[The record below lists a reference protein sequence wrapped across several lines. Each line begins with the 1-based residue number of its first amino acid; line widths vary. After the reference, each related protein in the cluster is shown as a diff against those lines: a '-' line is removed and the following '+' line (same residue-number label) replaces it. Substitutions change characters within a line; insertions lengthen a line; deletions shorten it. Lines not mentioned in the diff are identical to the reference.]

1 VKTHKKSPR
10 SSKASRATAKPKKS
24 PRTQTP
30 STEKRTTL
38 TPAYAAQSPT
48 TPLAPFNIQRRDVRP
63 DDVQLEILY
72 CGVCHSDLHMARNEW
87 GQTIYPVVP
96 GHEIVGRV
104 TNVGNKVTKFRT
116 GDLAGVGVMVDSCRE
131 CPNCVKGLEQYCTKG
146 MVLTYSSRDPRTGEL
161 TQGGYSKRIVTHQ
174 DFVFRISDK
183 LPLAGVAPLLC
194 AGITTYSPLRHW
206 KVGKGTKL
214 GVVGLGGLGHM
225 AVKFGASF
233 GAEVTMLSHSS
244 DKEKDAR
251 RLGAH
256 KFALTSDPAQLQS
269 LAGYYDFILDTVSA
283 KHDYNQYLN
292 LLGLDRSMVCVGI
305 PPTPMEVQVFAL
317 MGGRR
322 SLSSSGIGGIPET
335 QEMLDYCADHGITSD
350 IEVID
355 IDYVNDAYAR
365 MLKSDVRYRFVID
378 MKSLS

>member
-1 VKTHKKSPR
+1 MKTRKKSPR
-10 SSKASRATAKPKKS
+10 PSKTSRAPAKPKRS
-24 PRTQTP
+24 QPTEAT
-30 STEKRTTL
+30 STEKRGI
-38 TPAYAAQSPT
+38 TPAYAAQSPK

-63 DDVQLEILY
+63 NDVQLEILY
-72 CGVCHSDLHMARNEW
+72 CGVCHSDVHMARNEW

-104 TNVGNKVTKFRT
+104 TAVGNKVTRFRN

-131 CPNCVKGLEQYCTKG
+131 CANCRKGLEQYCTVG
-146 MVLTYSSRDPRTGEL
+146 MVLTYSARDKRTGEI
-161 TQGGYSKRIVTHQ
+161 TQGGYSKRIVTHE
-174 DFVFRISDK
+174 DFVFRLSDA

-233 GAEVTMLSHSS
+233 GAEVTMLSHSP

-256 KFALTSDPAQLQS
+256 KFALTSDPAQLES
-269 LAGYYDFILDTVSA
+269 LAGYFDFILDTVSA
-283 KHDYNQYLN
+283 KHDYDKYLN
-292 LLGLDRSMVCVGI
+292 LLGLDRTMVCVGI
-305 PPTPMEVQVFAL
+305 PPAPMEVQVFAL

-322 SLSSSGIGGIPET
+322 RLSSSGIGGVPET
-335 QEMLDYCADHGITSD
+335 QEMLDYCAEHNIASD
-350 IEVID
+350 IELID
-355 IDYVNDAYAR
+355 IADINDAYAR

-378 MKSLS
+378 MASLS

>member
-1 VKTHKKSPR
+1 MKSKKKAPRPGKAIKTTGKSKRSPR
-10 SSKASRATAKPKKS
+10 AETAITGK
-24 PRTQTP
+24 TGA
-30 STEKRTTL
+30 L
-38 TPAYAAQSPT
+38 TPAYAARSPK

-104 TNVGNKVTKFRT
+104 TAVGNKVTKFRT
-116 GDLAGVGVMVDSCRE
+116 GDLAGVGVIVDSDRQCANCR
-131 CPNCVKGLEQYCTKG
+131 KGLEQYCTG
-146 MVLTYSSRDPRTGEL
+146 GAVVTYSGHDKRTGEV
-161 TQGGYSKRIVTHQ
+161 TQGGYSKSIVTHEH
-174 DFVFRISDK
+174 FVYHLSDK

-225 AVKFGASF
+225 ALKFGASF
-233 GAEVTMLSHSS
+233 GAEVTMLSTSPE
-244 DKEKDAR
+244 KEKDAR
-251 RLGAH
+251 RLGAN
-256 KFALTSDPAQLQS
+256 KFALTNDPAQVES
-269 LAGYYDFILDTVSA
+269 LRNYFDVILNTVSA
-283 KHDYNQYLN
+283 KHDYNKYLDMV
-292 LLGLDRSMVCVGI
+292 GLDGTMILVGI
-305 PPTPMEVQVFAL
+305 PPTPAEFQVFTL
-317 MGGRR
+317 MGQRR
-322 SLSSSGIGGIPET
+322 SLASSGIGGVPET
-335 QEMLDYCADHGITSD
+335 QEMLDYCAEHDITSD
-350 IEVID
+350 IELID

-378 MKSLS
+378 MKSLR

>member
-1 VKTHKKSPR
+1 MKTKKKAPR
-10 SSKASRATAKPKKS
+10 PGKASKTTGKS
-24 PRTQTP
+24 
-30 STEKRTTL
+30 KRSRHAEPTTTVKAGAS
-38 TPAYAAQSPT
+38 TPAYAAQSPK

-87 GQTIYPVVP
+87 GVTIYPVVP

-104 TNVGNKVTKFRT
+104 TAVGNKVTKFRT

-131 CPNCVKGLEQYCTKG
+131 CANCVKGLEQYCTKG

-183 LPLAGVAPLLC
+183 LPLAAVAPLLC

-214 GVVGLGGLGHM
+214 GIVGLGGLGHM

-233 GAEVTMLSHSS
+233 GAEVTMLSHSP

-256 KFALTSDPAQLQS
+256 KFALTSDPAQLES
-269 LAGYYDFILDTVSA
+269 LAGYFDFILDTVSA
-283 KHDYNQYLN
+283 KHDYNKYLN

-335 QEMLDYCADHGITSD
+335 QEMLDYCAEHDITSD

-355 IDYVNDAYAR
+355 IDYVNNAYAR

-378 MKSLS
+378 MKSLR

>member
-1 VKTHKKSPR
+1 MT
-10 SSKASRATAKPKKS
+10 
-24 PRTQTP
+24 

-63 DDVQLEILY
+63 NDVQLEIVY

-104 TNVGNKVTKFRT
+104 TAVGNKVTKFRT

-183 LPLAGVAPLLC
+183 LPLAGVAPLLLEVMGEPPIGQVGDVVELGTLALC
-194 AGITTYSPLRHW
+194 REAGDGLPHLRQRHLRHGRLPCATVRRGLLW
-206 KVGKGTKL
+206 QERLKVPFDNPAT
-214 GVVGLGGLGHM
+214 
-225 AVKFGASF
+225 GAASLDF
-233 GAEVTMLSHSS
+233 REVNAML
-244 DKEKDAR
+244 AR
-251 RLGAH
+251 
-256 KFALTSDPAQLQS
+256 Q
-269 LAGYYDFILDTVSA
+269 
-283 KHDYNQYLN
+283 
-292 LLGLDRSMVCVGI
+292 RS
-305 PPTPMEVQVFAL
+305 
-317 MGGRR
+317 
-322 SLSSSGIGGIPET
+322 
-335 QEMLDYCADHGITSD
+335 
-350 IEVID
+350 
-355 IDYVNDAYAR
+355 NAR
-365 MLKSDVRYRFVID
+365 
-378 MKSLS
+378 